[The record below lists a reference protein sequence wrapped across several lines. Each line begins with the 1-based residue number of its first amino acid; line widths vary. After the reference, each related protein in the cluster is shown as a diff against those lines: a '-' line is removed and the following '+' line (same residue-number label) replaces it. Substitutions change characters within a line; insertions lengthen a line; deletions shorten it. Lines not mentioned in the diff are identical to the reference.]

1 MSQSFHELPLA
12 DCALSF
18 QEACTLKAHLDGLHR
33 FLSRPGDW
41 GFDTQ
46 LGRLTIAVKNVQ
58 ASTGQHIQA
67 IREAHPG
74 L

>member
-1 MSQSFHELPLA
+1 MSQPFHELPLA
-12 DCALSF
+12 ASALTF
-18 QEACTLKAHLDGLHR
+18 QEACTLKAHVDGLHR

-46 LGRLTIAVKNVQ
+46 LGRLTIAVKTVQ
-58 ASTGQHIQA
+58 TSTGQYIQA